1 MTVQM
6 LKGRGC
12 QPRKARALLARVAL
26 ARAGADQQQLDTIA
40 EAFAAVI
47 DAKSPYTHEH
57 SQRVSGLA
65 VSIGKR
71 LGVKGHALVRLRRAA
86 LLHDIGKLGVPNR
99 ILDKRGSLTPA
110 EWKVIHRHPQFTF
123 EILDRVPLF
132 REFAYDASCHHER
145 LDGSGYFRQLA
156 GRAISQT
163 ARILAV
169 ADVVDALAA
178 ARPYRAGLPTPQ
190 IVDMLRAERG
200 RTLCGDCVDA
210 AVACLESSPGDPET

>member
-1 MTVQM
+1 M
-6 LKGRGC
+6 LRGRGY
-12 QPRKARALLARVAL
+12 QPKAARALLASVAM
-26 ARAGADQQQLDTIA
+26 APADGDHHQLDAIA

-47 DAKSPYTHEH
+47 DAKSPYTHDH
-57 SQRVSGLA
+57 SQRVSRLA

-71 LGVKGHALVRLRRAA
+71 LGVKGRALVRLRRAA

-110 EWKVIHRHPQFTF
+110 EWKVVHRHPQFTF
-123 EILDRVPLF
+123 EILDRVPMF

-178 ARPYRAGLPTPQ
+178 PRPYRAGLPAGQ
-190 IVDMLRAERG
+190 IVKMLHAERG
-200 RTLCGDCVDA
+200 RTLCADCVDA
-210 AVACLESSPGDPET
+210 ATTDLRD

>member
-6 LKGRGC
+6 LRGRGC
-12 QPRKARALLARVAL
+12 QPKDARALLASVAL
-26 ARAGADQQQLDTIA
+26 ARAGVDQQQLDTIA

-47 DAKSPYTHEH
+47 DAKSRYTHEH
-57 SQRVSGLA
+57 SQRVSRLA
-65 VSIGKR
+65 VSIGER
-71 LGVKGHALVRLRRAA
+71 LGVKGQALVRLRRAA

-99 ILDKRGSLTPA
+99 ILDKCGALTPA
-110 EWKVIHRHPQFTF
+110 EWKVIQRHPQFTF
-123 EILDRVPLF
+123 EILDRVAMF

-145 LDGSGYFRQLA
+145 LDGSGYFRQLS
-156 GRAISQT
+156 GRAISQN

-169 ADVVDALAA
+169 ADIVDALAA

-190 IVDMLRAERG
+190 IVELLRAERG

-210 AVACLESSPGDPET
+210 AVAGLGHS